1 MGDQE
6 RTPAEGAEYHNTY
19 QVYHKEGLLSH
30 QSSVVPNA
38 PLLYENQVMTKLR
51 QGSSGGVGDKL
62 QKLEQRLATHTN
74 VVPKPVDIP
83 PQQTKPSFTE
93 VVETHTPTQ
102 SQSQSQSQGS
112 SQEDKP
118 TDDSQGEVCML

>member
-6 RTPAEGAEYHNTY
+6 RAPVNANGEFQNAY

-51 QGSSGGVGDKL
+51 QGSSSGVNDKL
-62 QKLEQRLATHTN
+62 MKLEQRLGTT
-74 VVPKPVDIP
+74 
-83 PQQTKPSFTE
+83 PQASRSGESTASQSKNALNDDAHPA
-93 VVETHTPTQ
+93 TPTN
-102 SQSQSQSQGS
+102 
-112 SQEDKP
+112 SQEDKN
-118 TDDSQGEVCML
+118 DDSQGEVCCCSILATCAHSTI